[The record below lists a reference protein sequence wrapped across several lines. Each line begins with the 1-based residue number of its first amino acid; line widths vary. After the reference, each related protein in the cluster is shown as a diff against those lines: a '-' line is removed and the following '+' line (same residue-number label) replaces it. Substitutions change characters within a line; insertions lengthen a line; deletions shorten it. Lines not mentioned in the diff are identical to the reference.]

1 MSILKYIKR
10 TWPLMVRSHEN
21 LAQAA
26 VDPKIPEWKGP
37 WPVYVADDENAGAI
51 EQTLRA
57 SMKPADFES
66 IRVRPIPAAFDS
78 THPHGLLY
86 LPRPYV
92 VPGGRFNE
100 MYGWDSY
107 FIQMGL
113 LRDGHETLAKDLAD
127 NFIYQVRHYGKIL
140 NANRTYYLDRSQ
152 PPLFTQMLNAVF
164 RRTHDSA
171 WLESS
176 LDAVDKYYR
185 YWVSEPHLT
194 TQTGLSR
201 YIDLGSGPA
210 PEVLSSELDAEGRT
224 DYQLIKQYFRT
235 HQIPDYDASL
245 FYDSARDELTPLFY
259 KGDRSMRESGFDPSN
274 RFGPFGADI
283 THYNPVC
290 LNSLLYLMETETAEL
305 RETLGHGEEARAW
318 RTRAAARAERINQ
331 LLWDEEQGLY
341 FDYHFVNGARRA
353 YPFLST
359 FYPLWAG
366 IANPQQAARV
376 VGNLP
381 LFECPGGL
389 QTSTRQTGDQWDAP
403 IGWAPLIWI
412 AVQGLQRYGYDA
424 EADRIAWK
432 FMALVHQEFQ
442 ALGTIEEKYDVVHC
456 RANISDEILFG
467 YRSNEAGFGWT
478 NAVFTAFFD
487 ELSRKG
493 VCPPSGNRAAPGSP
507 GA

>member
-10 TWPLMVRSHEN
+10 NWPLMVRTHEN

-26 VDPKIPEWKGP
+26 ADPKTPESKGP
-37 WPVYVADDENAGAI
+37 WPVYVADDENAGAVA
-51 EQTLRA
+51 QCLRA
-57 SMKPADFES
+57 TIKSANFDQ
-66 IRVRPIPAAFDS
+66 IRILPIPATFDRN
-78 THPHGLLY
+78 HPHGLLY

-113 LRDGHETLAKDLAD
+113 LRDGHEGLAKDLAD
-127 NFIYQVRHYGKIL
+127 NFIYEIRHYGKIL
-140 NANRTYYLDRSQ
+140 NANRTYYLGRSQ
-152 PPLFTQMLNAVF
+152 PPFLTQMLLAVF
-164 RRTHDSA
+164 RRTHDAA

-176 LDAVDKYYR
+176 LDALDKYYR

-194 TQTGLSR
+194 PETGLSR

-210 PEVLSSELDAEGRT
+210 PEVLSSELDADGRT
-224 DYQLIKQYFRT
+224 DYQLIRQYFRT
-235 HQIPDYDASL
+235 HEIPDYDASL
-245 FYDSARDELTPLFY
+245 FYDAANDRLTPLFY

-274 RFGPFGADI
+274 RFGPFSVDI
-283 THYNPVC
+283 LHYNPVC
-290 LNSLLYLMETETAEL
+290 LNSLLYLMEMETAEIK
-305 RETLGHGEEARAW
+305 EALGLGEEAKAS
-318 RTRAAARAERINQ
+318 RTRAAARAVRMNQ
-331 LLWDEEQGLY
+331 FLWDEEQGLY
-341 FDYHFVNGARRA
+341 FDYHFVKGNRRP

-366 IANPQQAARV
+366 IAKPQQAARV
-376 VGNLP
+376 AGNLP
-381 LFECPGGL
+381 LFECQGGL
-389 QTSTRQTGDQWDAP
+389 QTSTHQSGDQWDAP

-432 FMALVHQEFQ
+432 FLGLVHQEFQ
-442 ALGTIEEKYDVVHC
+442 AHGTIEEKYDVVRC
-456 RANISDEILFG
+456 RANISNEILFG

-478 NAVFTAFFD
+478 NAVFTALFD

-493 VCPPSGNRAAPGSP
+493 ACPPTGNWAAPRSSGT
-507 GA
+507 